1 MAKKETLRAYLNRN
15 IKEKGSTLK
24 KEQKRGEKY
33 TSIKAAQKA
42 GALYYMKNGKLMAAV
57 YAEDLKVRPAAKPKV
72 QMKSVVASA
81 ELGPDF
87 GEKKTKHGTKT
98 DLKRKLD
105 DANVGKTGTGDP
117 KPTKNG
123 SGTKTTAKTK
133 GDNYGTLARI
143 GTTINK
149 KVWDSMTP
157 DQREARGFPRNSF
170 FAGVQAGQYKS
181 QVKGQNMTITS
192 TKKNKGGPV
201 TKKPKGAY
209 MGGGMA
215 AANKKKKPAAKKMM
229 GGGMAKK
236 SGYMYG
242 GITKKKKK

>member
-33 TSIKAAQKA
+33 TSIREAQKA

-57 YAEDLKVRPAAKPKV
+57 LADDLKVRPVAKPKV
-72 QMKSVVASA
+72 IPKTEYAPANAGPKREPKITTTILPSDKSSTK
-81 ELGPDF
+81 D
-87 GEKKTKHGTKT
+87 KKTGEQ
-98 DLKRKLD
+98 RKLKD
-105 DANVGKTGTGDP
+105 IIPGKVVP
-117 KPTKNG
+117 ANG
-123 SGTKTTAKTK
+123 SGNSL
-133 GDNYGTLARI
+133 GVY
-143 GTTINK
+143 
-149 KVWDSMTP
+149 MTP
-157 DQREARGFPRNSF
+157 AQFKAATAETRKIYNLPHSYFSGLSNEEMNNLIKKQKET
-170 FAGVQAGQYKS
+170 GVLRRKFYPSG
-181 QVKGQNMTITS
+181 NP
-192 TKKNKGGPV
+192 KKNKGGPV

-236 SGYMYG
+236 SSGYMHG
-242 GITKKKKK
+242 GMTKKKK